1 MVRALLSGISLLVA
15 CAPAL
20 AQQGD
25 LAADM
30 LPSLSAPWLAH
41 LAITLIGMMFAVRLA
56 LEAFA
61 RRSVSLAD
69 IPTVPRYLTSP
80 QQYRLGSWMFVIFA
94 CGFFLLLVYEHRQ
107 VVEVAVVFQK
117 ELPQI
122 IHDWLE
128 AARGESPSYLL
139 IIAGIGAIY
148 LYLLTREAQWNVLLM
163 MRNTIQSWI
172 SIPDLARKIVAQIQ
186 LSLHVPP
193 AAIAE
198 LVGGSAGLS
207 EQDFRKDRNT
217 PDRQWAETCY
227 MKWWLTPRQEAGE
240 DATFFADESFG
251 FEKLLRDFDETSLVM
266 RSWRSAGATDP
277 AIIQLAR
284 GVKELHKNFSRL
296 VACYLI
302 YRNASREELC
312 AEARDFG
319 VDVTVPPPENPL
331 RYWIVYV
338 IALIASVYVGVYA
351 SAIAYDWFS
360 GQGVNI
366 GDYPDRAL
374 AWAMYSFANY
384 GVAIIAILLLRF
396 VARSLGNGLHQSH
409 LIMYC
414 WTFMVAFVAG
424 PFGLAVAVHYFGSVP
439 RFAGWSLLQVFYEML
454 KWGLAPAL
462 VAVYISY
469 YLDRQTARDLP
480 DIDHSRATFGWR
492 LLNCFGF
499 AAVSVFLLLPPLL
512 SLKVE
517 QPDAN
522 WDSAKLRFIATG
534 TTFCVALGLALAA
547 QFALRK
553 GTQTAGPILTPQ
565 VNA

>member
-1 MVRALLSGISLLVA
+1 
-15 CAPAL
+15 
-20 AQQGD
+20 
-25 LAADM
+25 
-30 LPSLSAPWLAH
+30 
-41 LAITLIGMMFAVRLA
+41 
-56 LEAFA
+56 
-61 RRSVSLAD
+61 
-69 IPTVPRYLTSP
+69 
-80 QQYRLGSWMFVIFA
+80 
-94 CGFFLLLVYEHRQ
+94 
-107 VVEVAVVFQK
+107 
-117 ELPQI
+117 
-122 IHDWLE
+122 
-128 AARGESPSYLL
+128 
-139 IIAGIGAIY
+139 
-148 LYLLTREAQWNVLLM
+148 
-163 MRNTIQSWI
+163 
-172 SIPDLARKIVAQIQ
+172 
-186 LSLHVPP
+186 
-193 AAIAE
+193 
-198 LVGGSAGLS
+198 
-207 EQDFRKDRNT
+207 
-217 PDRQWAETCY
+217 

-266 RSWRSAGATDP
+266 RSWRSAGAADP
-277 AIIQLAR
+277 AIIELAQ

-312 AEARDFG
+312 AQACDFG

-351 SAIAYDWFS
+351 SALTYDWLS
-360 GQGVNI
+360 GQGFNI
-366 GDYPDRAL
+366 ADYPDRAL
-374 AWAMYSFANY
+374 TWAMYSFANY

-414 WTFMVAFVAG
+414 WTFLVAFVAG
-424 PFGLAVAVHYFGSVP
+424 PFGLAIAVHYFGSVP
-439 RFAGWSLLQVFYEML
+439 RFAGWSFVQVFYEML

-469 YLDRQTARDLP
+469 YLDRQTYRDLP

-492 LLNCFGF
+492 LVNCFGF
-499 AAVSVFLLLPPLL
+499 AAVSVFLLLPTLL

-517 QPDAN
+517 QPDAG
-522 WDSAKLRFIATG
+522 WDSAKLRFVATG

-553 GTQTAGPILTPQ
+553 GTQTAGPVLTPQ

>member
-1 MVRALLSGISLLVA
+1 M
-15 CAPAL
+15 
-20 AQQGD
+20 
-25 LAADM
+25 
-30 LPSLSAPWLAH
+30 
-41 LAITLIGMMFAVRLA
+41 
-56 LEAFA
+56 
-61 RRSVSLAD
+61 
-69 IPTVPRYLTSP
+69 
-80 QQYRLGSWMFVIFA
+80 
-94 CGFFLLLVYEHRQ
+94 
-107 VVEVAVVFQK
+107 
-117 ELPQI
+117 
-122 IHDWLE
+122 
-128 AARGESPSYLL
+128 L

-172 SIPDLARKIVAQIQ
+172 SIPELARKIVAQIQ

-193 AAIAE
+193 ATIAE
-198 LVGGSAGLS
+198 LVGGATGLS

-240 DATFFADESFG
+240 EATFFADESFG

-266 RSWRSAGATDP
+266 RSWRSAGAADP
-277 AIIQLAR
+277 AIIEFAQ

-312 AEARDFG
+312 AQASDFG

-351 SAIAYDWFS
+351 SALTYDWLS
-360 GQGVNI
+360 GQGFNI
-366 GDYPDRAL
+366 ADYPDRAL
-374 AWAMYSFANY
+374 TWAMYASANY

-414 WTFMVAFVAG
+414 WTFLVAFVAG
-424 PFGLAVAVHYFGSVP
+424 PFGLAIAVHYFGSVP
-439 RFAGWSLLQVFYEML
+439 RFAGWSFVQVFYEML

-469 YLDRQTARDLP
+469 YLDRQTYRDLP

-492 LLNCFGF
+492 LVNCFGF
-499 AAVSVFLLLPPLL
+499 AAVSVFLLLPTLL

-517 QPDAN
+517 QPDAS
-522 WDSAKLRFIATG
+522 WDSAKLRFVATG

-553 GTQTAGPILTPQ
+553 GTQTAGPVLTPQ

>member
-1 MVRALLSGISLLVA
+1 MVRALLSGIALLVA

-20 AQQGD
+20 AQQGEP
-25 LAADM
+25 AADM
-30 LPSLSAPWLAH
+30 LPSVMNVPWLTH

-61 RRSVSLAD
+61 RRSVSVAD
-69 IPTVPRYLTSP
+69 VPTVPRYMTSP

-107 VVEVAVVFQK
+107 VVEVAAVFQK
-117 ELPQI
+117 ELPEI
-122 IHDWLE
+122 VGEWVE
-128 AARGESPSYLL
+128 AAKGESPSYLV
-139 IIAGIGAIY
+139 IIAGIS
-148 LYLLTREAQWNVLLM
+148 LLALPAAHAQDVKYVLLM

-172 SIPDLARKIVAQIQ
+172 SIPDLSRKIVAQIQ

-251 FEKLLRDFDETSLVM
+251 YEKLLRDFDETSLVM
-266 RSWRSAGATDP
+266 RSCDP

-319 VDVTVPPPENPL
+319 VDVSVPPPENPL

-360 GQGVNI
+360 GQGINI

-374 AWAMYSFANY
+374 AWAMY
-384 GVAIIAILLLRF
+384 
-396 VARSLGNGLHQSH
+396 
-409 LIMYC
+409 
-414 WTFMVAFVAG
+414 
-424 PFGLAVAVHYFGSVP
+424 
-439 RFAGWSLLQVFYEML
+439 
-454 KWGLAPAL
+454 
-462 VAVYISY
+462 
-469 YLDRQTARDLP
+469 
-480 DIDHSRATFGWR
+480 
-492 LLNCFGF
+492 
-499 AAVSVFLLLPPLL
+499 
-512 SLKVE
+512 
-517 QPDAN
+517 
-522 WDSAKLRFIATG
+522 
-534 TTFCVALGLALAA
+534 
-547 QFALRK
+547 
-553 GTQTAGPILTPQ
+553 
-565 VNA
+565 